1 MAARDSQPSVT
12 GSARTEWNDATHTA
26 ARGAGLLQQ
35 REPTRLTD
43 LWAGDRPP
51 DATLSVPT
59 ARPEHS
65 QVSAV
70 EDQMLPAIALG
81 REGHIARVV

>member
-1 MAARDSQPSVT
+1 MTVGQVSPVLPGAAD
-12 GSARTEWNDATHTA
+12 EWNDATHTA
-26 ARGAGLLQQ
+26 ARGAGLLQH

-51 DATLSVPT
+51 DATLSVP
-59 ARPEHS
+59 AAQPEHG

-70 EDQMLPAIALG
+70 ENQMLPAIALG
-81 REGHIARVV
+81 IFREGTC

>member
-1 MAARDSQPSVT
+1 MMP
-12 GSARTEWNDATHTA
+12 HTL
-26 ARGAGLLQQ
+26 RLEVQVYCS

-51 DATLSVPT
+51 DATLSVPA
-59 ARPEHS
+59 ARPEHG

-70 EDQMLPAIALG
+70 KNQMLPAIALG
-81 REGHIARVV
+81 IFREGTC